1 MKPLL
6 PLAILLLAA
15 CQAAPREPVTLS
27 NAGASPT
34 ALVTPVPAASAK
46 PTAGPTAA
54 ATPAPAESTVLRIRA
69 SGGMCPDGAC
79 ATETVLQLDGRFTR
93 TVGKNAPT
101 QGRIDEALAA
111 AVAQETAQANFT
123 QLKAR
128 PFTGLCPTAYDG
140 SEFFYTFPTAQGDQ
154 EIGSCKVDIDW
165 QHPLFA
171 AVKRV
176 EEALNQQ

>member
-15 CQAAPREPVTLS
+15 CQAAPRESVAVS
-27 NAGASPT
+27 NASASP
-34 ALVTPVPAASAK
+34 ARLVTPTASATPSST
-46 PTAGPTAA
+46 PTPSSPDA
-54 ATPAPAESTVLRIRA
+54 TVLRIRA
-69 SGGMCPDGAC
+69 SGGMCPDGVC
-79 ATETVLQLDGRFTR
+79 GSETVLRLDGRFTR

-101 QGRIDEALAA
+101 EGRIDAALAA
-111 AVAQETAQANFT
+111 AVAEETARANFS

-140 SEFFYTFPTAQGDQ
+140 SEYFFTFPTDQGDQ

-165 QHPLFA
+165 KHPLFA

-176 EEALNQQ
+176 QEALAVQP

>member
-27 NAGASPT
+27 NAGASPA
-34 ALVTPVPAASAK
+34 ALV
-46 PTAGPTAA
+46 
-54 ATPAPAESTVLRIRA
+54 TPAPAESTVLRIRA
-69 SGGMCPDGAC
+69 SGGMCPDGVC
-79 ATETVLQLDGRFTR
+79 GTETVLRLDGRFTR
-93 TVGKNAPT
+93 TVGKNPPT
-101 QGRIDEALAA
+101 QGRIDAALAA
-111 AVAQETAQANFT
+111 AVAKETAQANFT
-123 QLKAR
+123 QLTAR

-154 EIGSCKVDIDW
+154 AIGSCKVDIDW